1 MSGHSKWSQIKRKKG
16 VADAKRGAIF
26 TKVANIITIAARNG
40 GGDPD
45 MNPRLFDAI
54 AKAKEVNMPK
64 ENIERAIKRG
74 TGELEGMT
82 IEEMIIEVYGPHGS
96 AFIIEAITDNKNRT
110 ISEIRNI
117 ISRYDGKVAQAGSV
131 AYQFVK
137 KGVLTV
143 TPASE
148 EAELAAIDAGASDT
162 KIENNKLTIY
172 TEPRDLKK
180 IEASLTEVKTETAE
194 IEYIPTVKISPSPED
209 KTKIENLAAALA
221 ENEDVNNV
229 FSNI

>member
-82 IEEMIIEVYGPHGS
+82 IEEMTIEAYGPHGS

-110 ISEIRNI
+110 ISDIRNI
-117 ISRYDGKVAQAGSV
+117 LSRYDGKVAQTGSV
-131 AYQFVK
+131 AYQFAK

-148 EAELAAIDAGASDT
+148 ETELTAIDAGASDT
-162 KIENNKLTIY
+162 KIENDILTIY
-172 TEPRDLKK
+172 TEPRELKK
-180 IEASLTEVKTETAE
+180 TQAALGKTKIETAE
-194 IEYIPTVKISPSPED
+194 IEYIPSVKITPTADD
-209 KTKIENLAAALA
+209 KTKIENLIEALL
-221 ENEDVNNV
+221 ENDDVNNV
-229 FSNI
+229 FSNL